1 MNRKQS
7 FKYLHVS
14 CLTLALENGILQL
27 YQQPI
32 NSGPINSLLATEKES
47 GVKKLLE
54 DNDAAD
60 IQMKIQ
66 RSPRFFTL
74 RDYVV
79 CTCSI

>member
-47 GVKKLLE
+47 DVIKLLE
-54 DNDAAD
+54 NEAAD

-66 RSPRFFTL
+66 RPPRFFAL
-74 RDYVV
+74 RYYVV

>member
-1 MNRKQS
+1 MNRKQN
-7 FKYLHVS
+7 FKYLYVS
-14 CLTLALENGILQL
+14 CLTPALENGILQL

-47 GVKKLLE
+47 DVIKLLE
-54 DNDAAD
+54 NEAAD

-66 RSPRFFTL
+66 RPPRFFAL
-74 RDYVV
+74 RYYVV

>member
-1 MNRKQS
+1 MNRKQN

-14 CLTLALENGILQL
+14 CLTPGLENGILQL

-54 DNDAAD
+54 DNDVAD

>member
-1 MNRKQS
+1 MNRKQN

-14 CLTLALENGILQL
+14 CLTPALENGILQL

-47 GVKKLLE
+47 DVIKLLE
-54 DNDAAD
+54 NEAAD

-66 RSPRFFTL
+66 RPPRFFAL
-74 RDYVV
+74 RYYVV